1 MQMNGGDGRSA
12 NYLHPLSSENAEAL
26 ERRWAAFRAAAPQ
39 AGPESVPVMFGRT
52 IEMEAFRVGFAE
64 THADF
69 KCSIRDKMRHLNQSH
84 TLPYDA

>member
-64 THADF
+64 THADSSAASVTR
-69 KCSIRDKMRHLNQSH
+69 CG
-84 TLPYDA
+84 T